1 MLTRREEET
10 HSFISDYLLHE
21 GRSPLISE
29 IAEYLGIQSKGTVH
43 RYVQS
48 LIDAGLIERIP
59 GRTRGLRLAQTPAE
73 VLAPTVLPVLGTIAA
88 GRLIEAVPDESEIDL
103 MTMFT
108 GPNRFALKVHGDS
121 MIDAGIL
128 PEDWVVIEQ
137 SEVAKNG
144 DIVVALVDG
153 FDATLKRLRTNDDGS
168 VTLIPEN
175 ANYDPITIDAKRVM
189 IQGVVVGQLRVY

>member
-1 MLTRREEET
+1 MLTPREEET
-10 HSFISDYLLHE
+10 YSFISDYLFHE

-43 RYVQS
+43 RYLES

-59 GRTRGLRLAQTPAE
+59 GRTRGLRLAEKPAE
-73 VLAPTVLPVLGTIAA
+73 ESAPTILPVLGTIAA
-88 GRLIEAVPDESEIDL
+88 GRLIEAIPDESEIDL

-128 PEDWVVIEQ
+128 PEDWVVIQQ
-137 SEVAKNG
+137 SDVANNG

-153 FDATLKRLRTNDDGS
+153 FDATLKRLRTDDKGTI
-168 VTLIPEN
+168 TLIPEN
-175 ANYDPITIDAKRVM
+175 ANYDPMTFDSHRVM
-189 IQGVVVGQLRVY
+189 IQGVVVGQLRTY